1 MSQNV
6 LAAMICQDTSEM
18 LRHFD
23 NEDDNVIF
31 NCRLDNENG
40 CPLIIQLL
48 LVWLLISFAIAH
60 Q

>member
-6 LAAMICQDTSEM
+6 LAAMICHDTSEM

-23 NEDDNVIF
+23 NEDGNVIF
-31 NCRLDNENG
+31 NRRLDNENG
-40 CPLIIQLL
+40 CPLILELL
-48 LVWLLISFAIAH
+48 LVWPLISFAIAH